1 MQTQETKQ
9 TYGIKGKLISAVA
22 MLLVAIIM
30 VVSSTY
36 AWFTLS
42 TAPEVTGISTAVG
55 ANGALEMLLLTQD
68 ENGAW
73 VYGEGVVEADKDV
86 NTYWG
91 NLVDVSTKEGQNY
104 GLDNIVLYPS
114 KLAVTGNSIASGIV
128 KFPIYGPDGR
138 VSDLSSGAVTG
149 IYKDGA
155 FYPDNGYGV
164 RAVGSS
170 SGKTERQLAYRAAI
184 SVAGT
189 QMSVAR
195 TKAAESLKAKGAAIA
210 NIAVKRANNQDDYK
224 KEDIANLLVMTGILR
239 NDVVPAIE
247 EAYKQYIIAYAA
259 SNAIGT
265 APEGHEA
272 AYEGFYTNVADWFE
286 TTGNTIY
293 NFATKFPNDFAG
305 ENAANITINLPT
317 EVTTGIDK
325 LEDTR
330 DNVVAAD
337 TELNTLHDSKTD
349 TDVIKWSEFNT
360 NLYKLVNVDVL
371 TVCGMAVTDIRD
383 DKEAFIQ
390 KVAAAMST
398 TGIVLAMPTE
408 GGVFADVADQCGD
421 YDTGIVI
428 PELTYGTMTV
438 PDVSARMETKS
449 TVKPSY
455 LNVVKAGVSGKE
467 PANDGGAE
475 MPISEFYGYIIDL
488 AFRTNAAES
497 NLLLQTAPKDRIYSD
512 NAENDQTWGKGS
524 TMTFKSTTPDFS
536 DTQVKALMEHIKIV
550 FFTPGEDNNTVLAYA
565 KLDIAASVTGVDGVT
580 ANIYLY
586 KTVNATKIT
595 NATYKVGADG
605 TETPGTV
612 YAVAEED
619 GTTTYYKDDMCTEV
633 ILVTDGIHEAEAA
646 PVEITLKEGD
656 AVIQA
661 LTQNAIA
668 HVSALVYLDGETIT
682 NGNVAA
688 TMSESMKGTM
698 NLQFASSATLVP
710 MDYAQYQTQNNNQ
723 GGTGN

>member
-73 VYGEGVVEADKDV
+73 VYGEGVVDADKDE

-149 IYKDGA
+149 IYKNGA

-184 SVAGT
+184 SVADT

-210 NIAVKRANNQDDYK
+210 NIAVKRANDQNDFT

-239 NDVVPAIE
+239 TEVVPAIE

-265 APEGHEA
+265 APEGQEA
-272 AYEGFYTNVADWFE
+272 VYEGFYTNVVNWFN
-286 TTGNTIY
+286 TDGNTIY
-293 NFATKFPNDFAG
+293 NFEDDFAPVEG
-305 ENAANITINLPT
+305 VTVTLPEQVAEGINALKN
-317 EVTTGIDK
+317 
-325 LEDTR
+325 TR
-330 DNVVAAD
+330 DNVAAAD
-337 TELNTLHDSKTD
+337 TALNNLHESKTD
-349 TDVIKWSEFNT
+349 ADSVAWNEFNT
-360 NLYKLVNVDVL
+360 DLYKLVNVDKL
-371 TVCGMAVTDIRD
+371 TVCGMAVTDIRT
-383 DKEAFIQ
+383 DKQGFVE
-390 KVAAAMST
+390 KVAAAMGT

-428 PELTYGTMTV
+428 PELIYGGMSV
-438 PDVSARMETKS
+438 PNVSARMETKS

-455 LNVVKAGVSGKE
+455 LNVVKSAVSGKE
-467 PANDGGAE
+467 PENDGGAE

-524 TMTFKSTTPDFS
+524 TMTFKSTTPDFN

-550 FFTPGEDNNTVLAYA
+550 FFTPGEENNTVLAYA

-586 KTVNATKIT
+586 KTVSATKIT
-595 NATYKVGADG
+595 DATYKVGADG
-605 TETPGTV
+605 TDTPGTV

-633 ILVTDGIHEAEAA
+633 ILVNDGTPEAAAA
-646 PVEITLKEGD
+646 PVDIILKESD

-682 NGNVAA
+682 NGDVAA
-688 TMSESMKGTM
+688 TMSKSMTGSM